1 MKERTEERNKGL
13 IKSLNDDNLKII
25 EVIEK
30 NIDLTIGILEQLTPT
45 SEIPK
50 LNKILKEKCINTL
63 VKYDFDQ
70 IVKKLIEINIEK
82 DCNEVYDDIM
92 AKIWRNIRKGM

>member
-45 SEIPK
+45 SGIP
-50 LNKILKEKCINTL
+50 
-63 VKYDFDQ
+63 
-70 IVKKLIEINIEK
+70 
-82 DCNEVYDDIM
+82 
-92 AKIWRNIRKGM
+92 